1 MATMRTADREIL
13 RGLAEQKAEIARLPV
28 QQERFQL
35 WGDLNSLKARRPMVH
50 LKPAET
56 PWHELSGEEELKLRC
71 QDSRAQWIETRL
83 RQELYQWRHM
93 PGDMLVEG
101 VWYVPYVCGPQSS
114 YADYGIKEQHRVAE
128 GGQDVGYEPVIH
140 SEKDVEALRAPE
152 VWVDWAKT
160 EEEYQFAGELFAGL
174 LEVRKRGIAHEWC
187 APWDQMIH
195 WYGIEQL
202 YMDMVDRPELVHLL
216 LRRFTDALLHVLRQQ
231 EALGL
236 LDVGNG
242 NYNRGSGGLAVCAEL
257 PDAAGRPAVVKPC
270 HQWGC
275 STGQIFSE
283 VSPEMHEEFCL
294 RYEIEWLRN
303 FGLNYYGCCEPL
315 HRKMGILRKVP
326 HLRAISM
333 SPWINLTEAVE
344 AVRGDYVFSFK
355 PNPAMLASERWDP
368 KAVESYLRD
377 VLTRTRG
384 CHVELVLKDIT
395 TVRRDPRRLWAW
407 SEIATRLAQ
416 EFAR

>member
-1 MATMRTADREIL
+1 MAGVRTEDREIL

-35 WGDLNSLKARRPMVH
+35 WGELNSLKARRPMVH
-50 LKPAET
+50 IKPAET
-56 PWHELSGEEELKLRC
+56 PWHELNGEKELMLQC
-71 QDSRAQWIETRL
+71 QDPRLQWMETCL

-93 PGDMLVEG
+93 PGDMVVEP
-101 VWYVPYVCGPQSS
+101 VWYVPFVCDPQSS
-114 YADYGIKEQHRVAE
+114 YADYGIQEKQRVAE
-128 GGQDVGYEPVIH
+128 GGHDVGFEPVIH

-152 VWVDWAKT
+152 VRVDWAKT
-160 EEEYQFAGELFAGL
+160 EEDYQFACELFDGV
-174 LEVRKRGIAHEWC
+174 LELRKRGITHEWC

-202 YMDMVDRPELVHLL
+202 YMDMIDRPELVHLL
-216 LRRFTDALLHVLRQQ
+216 LRRFTDALLQVLRQQ

-242 NYNRGSGGLAVCAEL
+242 NYNRGSGGLAVCKEL
-257 PDAAGRPAVVKPC
+257 PDATNRPAVVKPC

-283 VSPEMHEEFCL
+283 VSPDMHEEFCL

-315 HRKMGILRKVP
+315 HRKMGILRNVP
-326 HLRAISM
+326 NLRAISM
-333 SPWINLTEAVE
+333 SPWISVAEAVE
-344 AVRGDYVFSFK
+344 AVQGDYVFSYK
-355 PNPAMLASERWDP
+355 PNPAMLASERWNP
-368 KAVESYLRD
+368 AAVEASLRD

-384 CHVELVLKDIT
+384 CHVELILKDIT
-395 TVRRDPRRLWAW
+395 TVRHEPRRLWEW
-407 SEIATRLAQ
+407 SDIATRLAQ